1 MIVVVTFMLGLGIG
15 SLLVG
20 RFAMQLRRPLW
31 ILACLEVL
39 LALANLAIALA
50 LSRDLAD
57 SIYGMQRVA
66 VGIGLPLRAVYGLT
80 SITVLL
86 VPCVAMGMTI
96 PVAAEAVQRQ
106 LRATTTRTLGRLV
119 LMNTLGSAAGGFLAG
134 FYLLAYVGQF
144 RSLFVAIAANTLAA
158 VLIAIVAIRV
168 SEDGVA
174 AGRPLTFRKG
184 QLTRD
189 EILGGLLGV
198 FSLAYEMYLF
208 RAVAL
213 QFGPLPIHFAVVVV
227 AFLLSWSF
235 GFWIAQL
242 FPIAVG
248 WSLLATATAV
258 CLVPF
263 VDAPFAFVPCVLF
276 GTSFGCVL
284 RRTSHAWG
292 RDVGRF
298 YALNTAGCVV
308 GTLLATFVGYEWTP
322 STMLLAIAVGYVLAF
337 AFLEPAPAGLA
348 RIACAAAV
356 AVVILGLPDSHTAVG
371 GNVARVYFG
380 RDGVVQ
386 VERDGNVRLDGLSHS
401 RLSRQDDHVGTNNWF
416 MAALP
421 FLAHRGPIERALV
434 VGVGTGITTVTL
446 ARSTAVGH
454 VDGYEV
460 NRTLARVYRD
470 FPNETLQVARDPKI
484 SLHWQDGRSGLA
496 LRNVDYDLITS
507 APLVLRQAGSSIL
520 LSREYFA
527 LVRRRLRPGGVFAVY
542 ANAFGNQTQ
551 ALAVRQTLAGV
562 FPAVE
567 SFGDGYLLL
576 ASDAPIHMD
585 LALLE
590 APDCLDRFCAELR
603 QVGAGA
609 LGAMLDRPRL
619 AWTGAVPILDDHPV
633 VEYPDALEALS
644 SRD

>member
-1 MIVVVTFMLGLGIG
+1 
-15 SLLVG
+15 
-20 RFAMQLRRPLW
+20 
-31 ILACLEVL
+31 
-39 LALANLAIALA
+39 
-50 LSRDLAD
+50 
-57 SIYGMQRVA
+57 
-66 VGIGLPLRAVYGLT
+66 
-80 SITVLL
+80 
-86 VPCVAMGMTI
+86 MGMTM

-106 LRATTTRTLGRLV
+106 LRATTPRTLGRLV

-158 VLIAIVAIRV
+158 LLVALVALRV
-168 SEDGVA
+168 PQRDVP
-174 AGRPLTFRKG
+174 AGLPLTFRSG
-184 QLTRD
+184 RLTRD

-198 FSLAYEMYLF
+198 LALAYEMYLF

-213 QFGPLPIHFAVVVV
+213 QYGPLPIHFAVVVV

-248 WSLLATATAV
+248 WSLLATAAAV
-258 CLVPF
+258 YLVPF
-263 VDAPFAFVPCVLF
+263 VGTPFALVPCVLF
-276 GTSFGCVL
+276 GTSFGRVL
-284 RRTSHAWG
+284 RRTSQDWG

-298 YALNTAGCVV
+298 YALNTAGCAV
-308 GTLLATFVGYEWTP
+308 GTLLATLVAYEWAP
-322 STMLLAIAVGYVLAF
+322 ATMLMAIAVGYLLAF
-337 AFLEPAPAGLA
+337 ALLEQAAAGLVRA
-348 RIACAAAV
+348 ACAAA
-356 AVVILGLPDSHTAVG
+356 AVLAILGLSGPRSAVG
-371 GNVARVYFG
+371 GDRARTYFG

-434 VGVGTGITTVTL
+434 VGVGTGITTGTL
-446 ARSTAVGH
+446 SRSTAVGH

-470 FPNETLQVARDPKI
+470 FPNETLQVATDPKI

-496 LRNVDYDLITS
+496 LRSVDYDLITS

-542 ANAFGNQTQ
+542 ANAFGNQAQ
-551 ALAVRQTLAGV
+551 GLAVRQTLAGV

-576 ASDAPIHMD
+576 ASDEPIHMD

-590 APDCLDRFCAELR
+590 DPDCLDRFCAELR
-603 QVGAGA
+603 QVGADVLA
-609 LGAMLDRPRL
+609 AMLDRPRL
-619 AWTGAVPILDDHPV
+619 AWTGAVPILDDHPI
-633 VEYPDALEALS
+633 VEYPDALETLS
-644 SRD
+644 LRR